1 MATSVDTE
9 RMCDLKESW
18 LLLPR
23 KTSAFRFNFPDAFF
37 FLVFTGDPSFDICSV
52 PGPTPGKKR
61 NVVFV
66 QVCAFTQQE
75 LLPLGNINPG
85 FNYIRLTRDGCPN
98 TLLGCNQVCKGPTH
112 YSPAVVIDRFCA
124 LAGALARD
132 FPTRMAS
139 ILRDDYDTT
148 FDNPPPNA
156 LLVTTYR
163 LSILPD
169 EDEGSESETDCDGI
183 SEDVPIGDDGKGA
196 VSTSGAWSELATSS
210 DWSSDA
216 VSDSGFDEQGSDD
229 PSEEEEDQEDQPS
242 ETSAATAAG
251 DDGRCGR
258 LSGLRGQP
266 TDTQPLV
273 SSGEPRGPKR
283 SFVGG
288 PASLR
293 TSPPCK
299 RRKVG
304 TLRPQAD
311 RPDARRQ

>member
-1 MATSVDTE
+1 
-9 RMCDLKESW
+9 
-18 LLLPR
+18 
-23 KTSAFRFNFPDAFF
+23 
-37 FLVFTGDPSFDICSV
+37 
-52 PGPTPGKKR
+52 
-61 NVVFV
+61 VFV

-139 ILRDDYDTT
+139 ILRDDYDTHIRQPAAER
-148 FDNPPPNA
+148 PP
-156 LLVTTYR
+156 
-163 LSILPD
+163 
-169 EDEGSESETDCDGI
+169 GHK
-183 SEDVPIGDDGKGA
+183 PIGSAFCRTKTKARKARRIVTALAKMCQLATTGRAQSQPAGHGQSWPLPATGAPMLSRTLGSMSRVPTTLPRRRRTRRTSPARHPQPLQLAMTGVAVVYQGCA
-196 VSTSGAWSELATSS
+196 VS
-210 DWSSDA
+210 
-216 VSDSGFDEQGSDD
+216 
-229 PSEEEEDQEDQPS
+229 
-242 ETSAATAAG
+242 
-251 DDGRCGR
+251 
-258 LSGLRGQP
+258 LRIRS
-266 TDTQPLV
+266 PLV